1 MKKIIA
7 VAIASAI
14 AMPAMADL
22 TIGGSSRY
30 TVRTIDG
37 DYAND
42 GRVQM
47 SIAGSTTSESGAF
60 VSGKA
65 VYNFNMGAAEGTDDV
80 TMTIG
85 NAMANVQLGEFEMH
99 KTFASGADAF
109 QASVGAARPGS
120 PAVAAADAAD
130 GVAVA
135 AVAYAAAT
143 AAQGYEGDAQS
154 RARSLNN
161 LALNYT
167 GIEGTVVQLGTTLT
181 DTDNDV
187 RLGVET
193 SIAGLSV
200 GANYEIDGAAASND
214 GWAVKVGGT
223 FGDVGAT
230 VSTAS
235 NDAGNSS
242 TNLTVTYMGLSVSA
256 QKDKSDTLAD
266 VDHLYGS
273 YTVKDIMGVTGA
285 SVEIG
290 AGTADAGAASVD
302 EMGVRLSYA
311 F

>member
-1 MKKIIA
+1 
-7 VAIASAI
+7 
-14 AMPAMADL
+14 MPAMADL

-99 KTFASGADAF
+99 KTFASGADTF
-109 QASVGAARPGS
+109 QASVGAA
-120 PAVAAADAAD
+120 
-130 GVAVA
+130 VA
-135 AVAYAAAT
+135 AVAGTNASGDNATLAGGSAAVAAS

-161 LALNYT
+161 IAFNYT

-235 NDAGNSS
+235 NDAGNAS

-256 QKDKSDTLAD
+256 QKDKTDAAGIPDT
-266 VDHLYGS
+266 DHLYGS

-290 AGTADAGAASVD
+290 AGTADAGDESVD
-302 EMGVRLSYA
+302 EMGVRLSYT